1 MSDTLASIRAR
12 RAEIARTIALLQSED
27 EELATTESVLQRF
40 TASSAPDAES
50 DGRQTLRKGPRPRS
64 QREFVLEILA
74 SSETP
79 CLRANEIIRQVK
91 ARWGVAIPEPSLRPL
106 LSVMKQKKLIVR
118 HGRLVALRE
127 RAVNAARAVARH
139 ET

>member
-40 TASSAPDAES
+40 TASSAPGAAP
-50 DGRQTLRKGPRPRS
+50 DGRQTPRKGPRPRS

-74 SSETP
+74 SSESP
-79 CLRANEIIRQVK
+79 WLRANEIIRLVK

-118 HGRLVALRE
+118 HGRLVALKE
-127 RAVNAARAVARH
+127 RAVTAARAGARH